1 MRGAVLGILASAA
14 IAFGSTA
21 ANAALS
27 ISVTPGTPVYSGPA
41 PTYNFDP
48 GSRPGGAT
56 TGNYQNTSLTD
67 TYAQPFGGTGYY
79 YEVGPGT
86 STPGIID
93 LTSFGN
99 IYDIFF
105 IWGSVDTYNTLQ
117 ILDGSMSV
125 LYTLVGNDIF
135 NPANGNQTSP
145 NTNPLVVLNFSGS
158 DIANVSYLKFNS
170 TVNAFEI
177 DNLGISVPEPGT
189 WGLML
194 LGFAGIGMALRRRRR
209 PALAQVA

>member
-1 MRGAVLGILASAA
+1 MRGAIVGILGG
-14 IAFGSTA
+14 AFALMSTA
-21 ANAALS
+21 ANAALT
-27 ISVTPGTPVYSGPA
+27 ITVTPGTNPYSGPT
-41 PTYNFDP
+41 PTYTFEP

-56 TGNYQNTSLTD
+56 TGNYQNTSVLD

-93 LTSFGN
+93 LTNFGN
-99 IYDIFF
+99 IVDISF

-117 ILDGSMSV
+117 ILDGSMNV
-125 LYTLVGNDIF
+125 LYTIVGNDIF
-135 NPANGNQTSP
+135 NPANGNQTNP
-145 NTNPLVVLNFSGS
+145 NTNPLVDLGFTGTDVT
-158 DIANVSYLKFNS
+158 NVSYLKFSS

-177 DNLGISVPEPGT
+177 DNLAVAVPEPGT
-189 WGLML
+189 WALML
-194 LGFAGIGMALRRRRR
+194 FGFAGIGMALRRRRR